1 MLTWILKSQ
10 YLQRNCKHEGKYRKT
25 WRHGEFQIIA
35 FLRTLIFKSFSLEKK
50 NVLLHPLNF
59 FVSTF
64 PSFRFSLLPSGMT
77 FYLTRVS
84 LLPGLFNDG
93 VSNLCCSDLIRETLI
108 DNNTNSMLADCDF
121 TVEADDAD
129 DAKDLWWSFT

>member
-1 MLTWILKSQ
+1 
-10 YLQRNCKHEGKYRKT
+10 
-25 WRHGEFQIIA
+25 
-35 FLRTLIFKSFSLEKK
+35 
-50 NVLLHPLNF
+50 
-59 FVSTF
+59 
-64 PSFRFSLLPSGMT
+64 MT

-129 DAKDLWWSFT
+129 DAKDLW